1 MGVFAGVTTSE
12 LDELAAETAA
22 SMTSKHPDYAQLA
35 ARIAVSNLHKTTK
48 KSFSETM
55 KLMYDH
61 VNPRNGKWSPL
72 LADDVNEIIAANAER
87 LDAEIVYDR
96 DFDYDY
102 FGFKTLERSYLLRIN
117 GKVVERPQH
126 LLMRVAVGIHKTD
139 IDKVVDTYH
148 MLSERWMT
156 HASPTLF
163 NAGTPRP
170 QLSSCFLICMKED
183 SIEGIYDTLKECACI
198 SKSAGGIGLSIHDIR
213 ATSSYIR
220 GTNGTSNGI
229 IPMLRVF
236 NDTARYVDQGGGKRK
251 GAFAIYL
258 EPWHADIFDWLDLR
272 KNHGKEEARARDL
285 FYGLWTNDLFM
296 KRVEANGEWTL
307 MCPNECPGLADCWG
321 EEFEKLYEKY
331 EADGKGKKTVKAQQL
346 WFAIL
351 ESQVETGNPYMLFKD
366 ACNRKSNQQNLGTIK
381 SSNLCTEIVEYT
393 SPEETAVCNLASIA
407 LPRFVIEN
415 NPSSPTG
422 RTETKKLVGSLKAK
436 ERHFDHSKLFEITR
450 KVTRNLNRI
459 IDVNYYPVE
468 TAKRSNMRHRPI
480 GLGVQGLA
488 DVFILLG
495 MPFDSPEAQKLNA
508 EIFETIYFAALTESN
523 ALAVVEGPYQTYE
536 GSPVSKGILQPD
548 MWGLTEMPGGDR
560 HDWAG
565 LRAAIAQHGV
575 RNSLLVAPMPTA
587 STSQILGNN
596 ECFEPY
602 TSNIYARRVLS
613 GEFTV
618 VNQHLLSDLTE
629 LGLWDPEL
637 KNALI
642 GNNGSVADLD
652 IPENLKA
659 IYKTVWEIK
668 QRVLVDMAADRGAF
682 IDQSQSFNVHM
693 SDPNSGKLTSLHFY
707 AWKKGL
713 KTGMYYLRS
722 RAAAD
727 AIKFTVD
734 VKQKQK
740 VEKENTAPASPRKPT
755 KADLDK
761 MTEEEKE
768 AYLAAKLQ
776 CSLQNKDECVMCG
789 A

>member
-1 MGVFAGVTTSE
+1 
-12 LDELAAETAA
+12 
-22 SMTSKHPDYAQLA
+22 
-35 ARIAVSNLHKTTK
+35 
-48 KSFSETM
+48 
-55 KLMYDH
+55 
-61 VNPRNGKWSPL
+61 
-72 LADDVNEIIAANAER
+72 
-87 LDAEIVYDR
+87 
-96 DFDYDY
+96 
-102 FGFKTLERSYLLRIN
+102 
-117 GKVVERPQH
+117 
-126 LLMRVAVGIHKTD
+126 
-139 IDKVVDTYH
+139 
-148 MLSERWMT
+148 
-156 HASPTLF
+156 
-163 NAGTPRP
+163 
-170 QLSSCFLICMKED
+170 
-183 SIEGIYDTLKECACI
+183 
-198 SKSAGGIGLSIHDIR
+198 
-213 ATSSYIR
+213 
-220 GTNGTSNGI
+220 
-229 IPMLRVF
+229 MLRVF

-296 KRVEANGEWTL
+296 KRVEANGDWTL

-331 EADGKGKKTVKAQQL
+331 EAECKGKKTVKAQQL

-548 MWGLTEMPGGDR
+548 MWGLTTMPGGDR

-668 QRVLVDMAADRGAF
+668 QRILVDMAADRGAF

-693 SDPNSGKLTSLHFY
+693 SDANSGKLTSLHFY

-734 VKQKQK
+734 VKQKQQ